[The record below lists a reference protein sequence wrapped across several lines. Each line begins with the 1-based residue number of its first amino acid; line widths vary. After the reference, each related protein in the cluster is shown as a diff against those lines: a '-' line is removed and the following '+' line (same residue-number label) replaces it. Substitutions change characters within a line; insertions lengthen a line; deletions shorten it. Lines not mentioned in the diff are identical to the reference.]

1 MGRLGDLCSVSKVE
15 WAGLRNPYTLDLME
29 GGVVRFCSTF
39 CPIPMLRIHGV
50 ELLIE
55 GRALPTE
62 RCS

>member
-15 WAGLRNPYTLDLME
+15 WAGLRNPYILDLME
-29 GGVVRFCSTF
+29 GGVVQFCSTF
-39 CPIPMLRIHGV
+39 CPIPMLRIHGI